1 MVYSSQIAMLT
12 NVDIVEKNRDTVE
25 KQRQNIDINSIIE
38 KKKTL
43 TLRDVATKFLFLISN
58 GLQ

>member
-1 MVYSSQIAMLT
+1 MLT

-38 KKKTL
+38 KNTLDIKSCGDEIFVFDQQWITMKNKK
-43 TLRDVATKFLFLISN
+43 
-58 GLQ
+58 